1 MHSLRPAVSVGGN
14 MTINQAELHELI
26 AALRAHYDKIQDMTA
41 WLELKQSELRPGDE
55 LSFLG
60 FMDAQRNLVFEQ
72 SLLDSHATMVEQD
85 LQAAGIA
92 PDPDISILIRNI
104 RRMTYVSSL

>member
-1 MHSLRPAVSVGGN
+1 
-14 MTINQAELHELI
+14 MTTNQAELHELI

-55 LSFLG
+55 LSFQG

-85 LQAAGIA
+85 IQADGIA
-92 PDPDISILIRNI
+92 PDPGISILIKNI
-104 RRMTYVSSL
+104 RRLAYVNSFSFTF